1 MLLSDKKLDALEQDF
16 RKQKDFANY
25 ANFVEYESWK
35 TDRALANSR
44 QQNYSKNI
52 SRLKKIFFKKRR

>member
-35 TDRALANSR
+35 TDRALT
-44 QQNYSKNI
+44 QQNFSKNRN
-52 SRLKKIFFKKRR
+52 RLKKIFSKKRR